1 MTALLV
7 NQHRKPLVKSE
18 LNVKYNGLCPGDLE
32 LTVQNAVYSEASN
45 GSKVYKRTHIT
56 FHFLQSARG
65 FQTVLF
71 QIARVV
77 LSRTNNDMHLCAHD
91 SYVLT
96 HSSLRN
102 STWRR
107 ESVSDDGDGGL
118 WVSVCLR
125 CVVCEWYHLSAV
137 DSFILSP
144 FFFFPSRS
152 LNGQLLSCIFRFRSH
167 PRLFIQFIHELHSS
181 CFLFVSPFLPDLF
194 TLSFSLPFGK
204 VTPAPRHL
212 NIHAAPRHQDC
223 SDQEREITAC
233 QWLHSLPSRRVSFH
247 RGGA

>member
-18 LNVKYNGLCPGDLE
+18 LNVKYNGLCPGDLKQ
-32 LTVQNAVYSEASN
+32 TVQNVVYSGASN

-144 FFFFPSRS
+144 FF
-152 LNGQLLSCIFRFRSH
+152 
-167 PRLFIQFIHELHSS
+167 
-181 CFLFVSPFLPDLF
+181 
-194 TLSFSLPFGK
+194 SFSFPKWSASVLYLPFP
-204 VTPAPRHL
+204 V
-212 NIHAAPRHQDC
+212 
-223 SDQEREITAC
+223 
-233 QWLHSLPSRRVSFH
+233 PSTSFH
-247 RGGA
+247 SVHSRAT